1 MSEERR
7 AEMVGKNLVLSD
19 GNLISIDCLGNYLCI
34 TSASH
39 RFLFRPSF
47 RFSVWRVDIPLIAC
61 SRLH

>member
-1 MSEERR
+1 
-7 AEMVGKNLVLSD
+7 MVGKNLVLSD